1 MDRGQLK
8 RRKVLIVERDAKL
21 RLLMKTVLEESGLD
35 ITECDSGEAALAT
48 MLLRGQEIAM
58 IFADVQLSGVM
69 DGIDLAQ
76 EVKMRSTS
84 RCDSN
89 VGKCKRAPRPST
101 ARCGVHA

>member
-48 MLLRGQEIAM
+48 MLLQPM
-58 IFADVQLSGVM
+58 SSFPV
-69 DGIDLAQ
+69 
-76 EVKMRSTS
+76 
-84 RCDSN
+84 
-89 VGKCKRAPRPST
+89 
-101 ARCGVHA
+101 